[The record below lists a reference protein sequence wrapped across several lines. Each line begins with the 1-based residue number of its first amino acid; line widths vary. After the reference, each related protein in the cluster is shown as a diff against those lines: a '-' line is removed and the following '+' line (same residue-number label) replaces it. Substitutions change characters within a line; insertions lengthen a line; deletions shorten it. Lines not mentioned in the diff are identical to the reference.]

1 MNKILNWDE
10 YFMSMA
16 KLAAKRSKDPN
27 TQVGA
32 CIINEDNIIIGMGYN
47 GMPKGIDDEFPWT
60 REGDDNKYKYVIH
73 AEANA
78 ILNAIKNLKDS
89 TIYVSLFPCNDC
101 AKMIA
106 QSGIKKVVFE
116 DNKYKGTLE
125 VNISEK
131 ILSSCG
137 VEMKQINVGEVT
149 IK

>member
-1 MNKILNWDE
+1 MKKILSWDE
-10 YFMSMA
+10 YFMAMA
-16 KLAAKRSKDPN
+16 KLSSKRSKDPS

-32 CIINEDNIIIGMGYN
+32 CIINEENIIIGMGYN
-47 GMPKGIDDEFPWT
+47 GMPKGNDNFPWT
-60 REGDDNKYKYVIH
+60 KEGEDNKYKYVIH

-78 ILNAIKNLKDS
+78 ILNAIKNLQES
-89 TIYVSLFPCNDC
+89 TIYVSLFPCNNC

-116 DNKYKGTLE
+116 DDKYKDTLE
-125 VNISEK
+125 VEISKK

-137 VEMKQINVGEVT
+137 VETKQINISEII

>member
-1 MNKILNWDE
+1 
-10 YFMSMA
+10 MSMA
-16 KLAAKRSKDPN
+16 KLAAKRSKDPS

-47 GMPKGIDDEFPWT
+47 GMPKGNDEFPWT

-78 ILNAIKNLKDS
+78 ILNAIKNLKGS
-89 TIYVSLFPCNDC
+89 TIYVSLFPCNEC

-106 QSGIKKVVFE
+106 QSGIKNVIFE
-116 DNKYKGTLE
+116 DNKYKDTLE
-125 VNISEK
+125 VQISEK

-137 VEMKQINVGEVT
+137 VKTKQISVGELV